1 MKRNLLSRT
10 LLLLLMVV
18 GGVCGAWAQT
28 TDEADWSYTI
38 VDGDK
43 SKLNATEQTFAVDE
57 THVWSYSDSEVGQ
70 GEPTVAVQKTDGIFA
85 LKFGSSKSIFYNP
98 VVLST
103 NAFASVNVT
112 KVSLHLKHNGK
123 KVGNLSVKQG
133 DITIGTATTA
143 ETSDWIDVVS
153 SETTSG
159 NGGTLT
165 ITYSVEQ
172 ALYINKIEVWYEESG
187 KTTTTVSIINTGIT
201 NTDVHTS
208 TDAGSLTASVA
219 AGENILTDAK
229 VTWSSSDEEVATID
243 AYGKVTLVAE
253 GKTIITASYAGN
265 DAFSASS
272 ATYELSVD
280 DSRSAAG
287 LAFLED
293 TQEVEVG
300 STLTS
305 PSLTN
310 PNNLIVT
317 YSSGDEAIATVDA
330 DGNVTGVAAGS
341 TTITATFAGD
351 NTYKGA
357 SVSYTIIVK
366 KPMPKGALFWESVSN
381 YTSGNDSSTKI
392 SGTNATNYLDSDNW
406 NTEGFSDAYPGKNG
420 CFKLGTSSKI
430 GKVVTG
436 EIALVGS
443 GVLTFKAKQY
453 KDVETGPLKITVSGA
468 TASGDVSVTGT
479 EDFETYTVIL
489 TNAEG
494 HVVITFET
502 DSKRMYLDDILL
514 MPMVSVDMS
523 TKEYI
528 SFCSD
533 KALDFTNVEGLE
545 ALVVTKVNETS
556 VSTEVVTTV
565 PAGVGVILHKT
576 GEATS
581 FNVPVAATATAP
593 ATNYLVGVLEA
604 TTIGGNDTD
613 YILKDG
619 VFKKANEGTLAAGK
633 AYLKADA
640 NAAPALTIGFG
651 DEGTTGIR
659 SIDNGQLTIDN
670 VYYDLSG
677 RRVAEP
683 TKGVYIVN
691 GKKVVIK

>member
-43 SKLNATEQTFAVDE
+43 SKLNTTEKTFAVDE

-70 GEPTVAVQKTDGIFA
+70 GEPAVAVQKSNEIFA

-112 KVSLHLKHNGK
+112 KVSLYLKHNGK

-133 DITIGTATTA
+133 NITIGTATTE

-243 AYGKVTLVAE
+243 KDGKVTLVAE
-253 GKTIITASYAGN
+253 GKTMITASYAGN

-272 ATYELSVD
+272 ATYELTVD

-381 YTSGNDSSTKI
+381 YVKEEDGGAIGVTSEYLDSEDWQSFTHAYPGRTGGFKLGSKNNTAKLVTKELNLVGDGILTFKVQRYDSSNEGELTVAV
-392 SGTNATNYLDSDNW
+392 TNATATGDLSVKGTADWVEKTVYLK
-406 NTEGFSDAYPGKNG
+406 GGNG
-420 CFKLGTSSKI
+420 S
-430 GKVVTG
+430 
-436 EIALVGS
+436 
-443 GVLTFKAKQY
+443 
-453 KDVETGPLKITVSGA
+453 
-468 TASGDVSVTGT
+468 
-479 EDFETYTVIL
+479 
-489 TNAEG
+489 
-494 HVVITFET
+494 VVITFET
-502 DSKRMYLDDILL
+502 TSDNKRIRLDDILL
-514 MPMVSVDMS
+514 MPAVSVDMS

-545 ALVVTKVNETS
+545 VLVVTKINDTS
-556 VSTEVVTTV
+556 VSTEAVTTV
-565 PAGVGVILHKT
+565 PAGEGVILHRT
-576 GEATS
+576 GTATS
-581 FNVPVAATATAP
+581 FNVPVAATATAH
-593 ATNYLVGVLEA
+593 AANKLVGVLEA
-604 TTIGGNDTD
+604 TTIGENGTD
-613 YILKDG
+613 YVLKDG
-619 VFKKANEGTLAAGK
+619 KFKKANPGTLAAGK
-633 AYLKADA
+633 AYLKTDA

-659 SIDNGQLTIDN
+659 SIENGQLTIDN